1 MSEPRDKPLD
11 DTIARIRRLDEPHED
26 AADAAAPPESYADT
40 MTGKEL
46 AAIVGGIRA
55 EHETLES
62 GASENVPAAQP
73 GGDTLPPVTPEEGAS
88 PGVAGLPD
96 DETVM
101 DEISSLVRVMEGRLR
116 ARVREV
122 LEARNLRLEADYKD
136 KLRRVHELSRQ
147 QIALREAAIRD
158 EYADRYRSKEEL
170 LRSYY
175 KKLIAVANKVS
186 RQKAQLQQARRQFEA
201 KLESANR
208 LYQEVDEMRTLLTNN
223 IDYLDR
229 ESEDVPEPPDSI

>member
-1 MSEPRDKPLD
+1 MNEQDDKPLD
-11 DTIARIRRLDEPHED
+11 DTIARIRELPVPPAEAEQPV
-26 AADAAAPPESYADT
+26 APAPPETYADT

-46 AAIVGGIRA
+46 AAIVGGIAA
-55 EHETLES
+55 EHETLEA
-62 GASENVPAAQP
+62 GAEEPEHAPQV
-73 GGDTLPPVTPEEGAS
+73 GGDTLPPVDEAGPDAPEG
-88 PGVAGLPD
+88 PD
-96 DETVM
+96 DAAVM
-101 DEISSLVRVMEGRLR
+101 AEISSLVRVMEDRLR
-116 ARVREV
+116 TRVRDI

-136 KLRRVHELSRQ
+136 KLRRVHELGRQ

-158 EYADRYRSKEEL
+158 EFADKYRGKEEL

-175 KKLIAVANKVS
+175 KKLIVVANKVS

-208 LYQEVDEMRTLLTNN
+208 LYQEVDEMRTLLTTN

-229 ESEDVPEPPDSI
+229 ETEDVPEPPENI